1 MFSNK
6 TSQVRHHILDQL
18 EAGTL
23 KAGDRLPGAR
33 ELAVQLGVSFLK
45 VQQAIEGLCRDG
57 VLEVLNRRG
66 TYVQKTWANC
76 VLPENISIFRMQNEF
91 PWLAGIRQRIEDH
104 LPGVRFTNAFPVGAM
119 ELKTTFHVQ
128 SHWDQYQDLTDILDE
143 CYPDMDDFFTQPF
156 EAGRIGN
163 KLVGIPFIFSPRVV
177 FYNPTLF
184 EKADCSLPNDNWTW
198 DEFLTIVRKLSEV
211 YPAEQIINCHNSAFF
226 WMNFVLRAGGRLVD
240 ETADDPVQ
248 IDSSKTQQGLR
259 YYRELWELLGNVTL
273 WETPTIFK
281 LGKCAMYISDRQYVH
296 QMNHVGFDDWQTVNL
311 PIFPGGK
318 NITTQATDLLCI
330 HKANTNPQAA
340 REYIR
345 LMLSDTVQDFIG
357 REKYGI
363 PIRKSSAFKSLDLA
377 SPRDA
382 IFAREISN
390 ISAEYN
396 LKYPHLTQTIV
407 HGITQLLH
415 DDQDI
420 DKSLKKLA
428 NLARHYM
435 SIWKMAV

>member
-1 MFSNK
+1 MFNNK

-33 ELAVQLGVSFLK
+33 ELALQLDISFLK

-91 PWLAGIRQRIEDH
+91 PWLAGIRQRIEEH

-119 ELKTTFHVQ
+119 ELKTTYHVQ
-128 SHWDQYQDLTDILDE
+128 SHWDQYQDLSEILEE
-143 CYPDMDDFFTQPF
+143 CYPDMDDFFSQPF
-156 EAGRIGN
+156 EAGRIGD
-163 KLVGIPFIFSPRVV
+163 KLIGIPFIFSPRVV
-177 FYNPTLF
+177 FFNPTLF
-184 EKADCSLPNDNWTW
+184 EKANCPLPNDNWTW

-211 YPAEQIINCHNSAFF
+211 YPAEQIVNCHNGPFY
-226 WMNFVLRAGGRLVD
+226 WMNFIMRAGGKLVD
-240 ETADDPVQ
+240 ASVDNPVQ
-248 IDSSKTQQGLR
+248 IDSPKTRQGMR
-259 YYRELWELLGNVTL
+259 YYRELRELLGVDNL
-273 WETPTIFK
+273 WETPNTFK
-281 LGKCAMYISDRQYVH
+281 RGKCAMYISERQYVH
-296 QMNHVGFDDWQTVNL
+296 QMNHVDFDDWQTVSL
-311 PIFPGGK
+311 PNFPGGK

-330 HKANTNPQAA
+330 HKASTNPQAA

-345 LMLSDTVQDFIG
+345 LMLSDTVQDWIA

-363 PIRKSSAFKSLDLA
+363 PIRKSSAFKSLDLTN
-377 SPRDA
+377 PRDA

-396 LKYPHLTQTIV
+396 LKYPHLTQTIIQ
-407 HGITQLLH
+407 GITQMLN
-415 DDQDI
+415 DDRDI
-420 DKSLKKLA
+420 DQAARDLA
-428 NLARHYM
+428 NLARQYM